1 MIVYVVNENS
11 SYISS
16 EFDILEAG
24 QLLYKWR
31 KNFMKKIMKSFLV
44 ALAVLMVLAV
54 PVDAKAAKIQTFT
67 IKVGQTLTLKVRGVK
82 MKKIKWKSS
91 NKKIVTVSK
100 KGKVKGLKAGKVV
113 ITAKSGK
120 KSLKCKV
127 VVKKKTTKMTAGQR
141 NALARAKSYLA
152 YSAFSKKGL
161 KDQLLYER
169 YSNSDAQYAV
179 DHCGADWNTQAYLK
193 AKSYL
198 SFMSFS
204 RDGLIDQLEFEGFT
218 HSQAV
223 YGADRAY
230 K

>member
-1 MIVYVVNENS
+1 MIVYVVNGNS
-11 SYISS
+11 CYISS

-24 QLLYKWR
+24 QVLYKWR

-91 NKKIVTVSK
+91 NKKIATVSK